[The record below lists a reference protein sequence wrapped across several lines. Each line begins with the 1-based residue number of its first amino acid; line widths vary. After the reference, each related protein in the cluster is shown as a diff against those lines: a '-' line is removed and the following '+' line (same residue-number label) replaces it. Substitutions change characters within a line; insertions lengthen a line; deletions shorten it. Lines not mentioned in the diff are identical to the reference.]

1 VVVKVS
7 RRVRLLNRAQ
17 ELTGAS
23 FEDLDLEGI
32 RAARESRVPP
42 IPVVG
47 GLLARVA
54 DRVLFGQ
61 PVPGVAIDEMTVPG
75 PAGLLSVRRY
85 RPAGVG
91 TDVPLLV
98 FFHGGGWVIGSPK
111 QYDWLC
117 TVLARD
123 AGVVVASVD
132 YRKAPEH
139 PAPAAVDDAL
149 AATAWLAEHADEV
162 GATGPV
168 FVAGD
173 SAGGN
178 LSALV
183 SIAARDGRIPPVAGQ
198 LLIYPGT
205 DLTMSFPSID
215 RLADAPILPR
225 ASMAAFVGYY
235 LSGGIAPDDPR
246 VSPFHVDD
254 LTGVAPAL
262 VQTAEHDPLVD
273 EGHAYADRLAAAG
286 VPVRRTC
293 YVGMPHGFV
302 SLPGLCPP
310 AHQAVA
316 EMVDFIRTAAVGR

>member
-1 VVVKVS
+1 M
-7 RRVRLLNRAQ
+7 
-17 ELTGAS
+17 
-23 FEDLDLEGI
+23 
-32 RAARESRVPP
+32 
-42 IPVVG
+42 VVG
-47 GLLARVA
+47 
-54 DRVLFGQ
+54 
-61 PVPGVAIDEMTVPG
+61 
-75 PAGLLSVRRY
+75 
-85 RPAGVG
+85 
-91 TDVPLLV
+91 
-98 FFHGGGWVIGSPK
+98 SPP

-123 AGVVVASVD
+123 ARVVVTSVD

-139 PAPAAVDDAL
+139 RAPAAVDDAI
-149 AATAWLAEHADEV
+149 AATAWLAEHQTEV

-168 FVAGD
+168 FVGGD

-183 SIAARDGRIPPVAGQ
+183 AIAARDGRTPPVAGQ
-198 LLIYPGT
+198 LLIYPMT
-205 DLTMSFPSID
+205 DLTMSCPSID

-225 ASMAAFVGYY
+225 TSIAAFRAHY
-235 LSGGIAPDDPR
+235 LGGGTAADDPV
-246 VSPFHVDD
+246 VSPLFVED
-254 LTGVAPAL
+254 LSGVAPAL

-273 EGHAYADRLAAAG
+273 EGHAYADRLADAG

-316 EMVDFIRTAAVGR
+316 EMVDFIRST

>member
-1 VVVKVS
+1 MKVS
-7 RRVRLLNRAQ
+7 RRVRLFDRVK

-23 FEDLDLEGI
+23 FEDLDLDGI

-47 GLLARVA
+47 GVLARVA
-54 DRVLFGQ
+54 DRVVFGQ
-61 PVPGVAIDEMTVPG
+61 AVPGVVIDELTVPG
-75 PAGLLSVRRY
+75 SAGSLAVRRY
-85 RPAGVG
+85 RPASVG
-91 TDVPLLV
+91 NDAPLLV
-98 FFHGGGWVIGSPK
+98 FFHGGGWVVGSPK

-139 PAPAAVDDAL
+139 PAPAAVDDAI
-149 AATAWLAEHADEV
+149 AATAWLAEHGAKV

-183 SIAARDGRIPPVAGQ
+183 AIAARDGRVPSVAGQ

-225 ASMAAFVGYY
+225 ASIAAFRAHY
-235 LSGGIAPDDPR
+235 LAGGVAGDDPT

-254 LTGVAPAL
+254 LVGVAPAL

-273 EGHAYADRLAAAG
+273 EGHAYAARLADAG
-286 VPVRRTC
+286 VSVRRTC

-316 EMVDFIRTAAVGR
+316 EMVDVIRSTVSQG